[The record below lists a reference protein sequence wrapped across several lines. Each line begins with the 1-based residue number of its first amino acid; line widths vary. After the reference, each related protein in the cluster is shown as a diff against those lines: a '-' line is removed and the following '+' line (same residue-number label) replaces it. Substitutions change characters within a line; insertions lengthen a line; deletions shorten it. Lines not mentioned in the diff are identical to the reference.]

1 MRYNKNMT
9 EFQKIVEELGGKTE
23 LVDVNKFITKSR
35 DFWDRFE
42 NRPGKPMDRG
52 IVVEFANGLRMEA
65 GFRLVDKDGKFDGLF
80 TAAPRTDEEI
90 WKDAEW
96 DLVEHYEVW
105 YDRHGFNIEN
115 PVGEDY
121 SSLSEFKLKACASGV
136 FAV

>member
-1 MRYNKNMT
+1 MT
-9 EFQKIVEELGGKTE
+9 EFQKIVEELGGKAE
-23 LVDVNKFITKSR
+23 MYDGEKYITKPR
-35 DFWDRFE
+35 DSWSKFE

-52 IVVEFANGLRMEA
+52 IVVEFANGIRMEA

-96 DLVEHYEVW
+96 DLAEHYEVW
-105 YDRHGFNIEN
+105 YDEHGFSVEN

-121 SSLSEFKLKACASGV
+121 SSLSEFRLRAYASGV

>member
-1 MRYNKNMT
+1 MT
-9 EFQKIVEELGGKTE
+9 EFQKIVEELGGKAE
-23 LVDVNKFITKSR
+23 LVDAGKFVTKPR
-35 DFWDRFE
+35 DSWRKLE

-65 GFRLVDKDGKFDGLF
+65 GFRLVDEFGKFDGLF

-96 DLVEHYEVW
+96 DLVEHYETW
-105 YDRHGFNIEN
+105 YDEHGFNVEN
-115 PVGEDY
+115 PAGEDY
-121 SSLSEFKLKACASGV
+121 SSLSEFRLRACASGV